1 MKSSCNVLHSLSAS
15 EPKTVKRR
23 PQKKNFQ
30 TRKKGITLEHQGKT
44 KHLRKYLVLPG
55 VVSFFPLG
63 TGRFFSLH
71 VTFAKA
77 ITKAAPDIPCHAL
90 PCINVLGQKVRQG
103 VQPSFPLPLGTTFI
117 HGIRERRELRWLAR
131 SGHPSTRCTA
141 SGADWIVLPR

>member
-23 PQKKNFQ
+23 PQKNFQ

-63 TGRFFSLH
+63 TGRFFYSMLLSQKPLRRQPQIYP
-71 VTFAKA
+71 AMPC
-77 ITKAAPDIPCHAL
+77 AA
-90 PCINVLGQKVRQG
+90 CINVLGQKVRQG

-117 HGIRERRELRWLAR
+117 HGIRERRELRWLVR